1 MIDNVFFPKT
11 LSSLI
16 KTTVLSSIEATQ
28 LFFAESHGALVDLIT
43 LNVKNELISDIIVDD
58 CDINDNG
65 KDNISDDNIIENCVI
80 IVDYYDECKK
90 KLSKSNGQLTKL
102 LTYVNQLSVDIL
114 IVDLEP
120 VVFAEFFPIAPYTT
134 VINIFRSVYLCG
146 NILFLLL
153 LLRLILL
160 F

>member
-43 LNVKNELISDIIVDD
+43 LNVNNELISDIIIDEY
-58 CDINDNG
+58 DIGNKADG
-65 KDNISDDNIIENCVI
+65 KDKISDDDIIENCSIVI
-80 IVDYYDECKK
+80 DHYDECKK

-114 IVDLEP
+114 IVDYEP
-120 VVFAEFFPIAPYTT
+120 VVFAEFFPIASYTT

-146 NILFLLL
+146 NCYYYD
-153 LLRLILL
+153 
-160 F
+160 